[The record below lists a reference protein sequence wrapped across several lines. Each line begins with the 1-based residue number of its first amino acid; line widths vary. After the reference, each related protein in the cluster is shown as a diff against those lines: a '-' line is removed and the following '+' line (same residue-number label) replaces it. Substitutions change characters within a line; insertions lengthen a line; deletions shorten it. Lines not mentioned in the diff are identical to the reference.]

1 MRKTFKYPLYPTP
14 AQQTT
19 LKATLEECR
28 WLYNRLL
35 EERKLAWEE
44 TETGLSRYQ
53 QVNCIPT
60 LKKERPSLATVYS
73 QVLQNVAARVDLAFA
88 GFFRRVAAG
97 EEPAYPR
104 FRGRG
109 RYDSF
114 CYPGSGF
121 SIDGQHVIFSKIGR
135 IRAIIH
141 RPIDGT
147 VKTCCVHRTATGKWY
162 VSFSCDDCAQTSVPP
177 TESAV
182 GIDVGLSTFA
192 TMSDGN
198 EIANPRFLRCDE
210 RRLQRAQRRRE
221 KAPKGSVLRRK
232 RRKVE
237 ARVHERIANRRLDFA
252 HQEARKVV
260 STYGTIAV
268 EDLRVKNMV
277 QNHALAKSIHDAA
290 WAMFIAL
297 LAYKAENAGRRYVAV
312 NPAYIGVTPS
322 RLRIWIPLVASSR
335 CTAPYVVA
343 NEGMTSCVFTNTGAS
358 DGGQDVPAPQC
369 PRFAMRPQS
378 QA

>member
-1 MRKTFKYPLYPTP
+1 
-14 AQQTT
+14 
-19 LKATLEECR
+19 
-28 WLYNRLL
+28 
-35 EERKLAWEE
+35 
-44 TETGLSRYQ
+44 
-53 QVNCIPT
+53 
-60 LKKERPSLATVYS
+60 
-73 QVLQNVAARVDLAFA
+73 
-88 GFFRRVAAG
+88 VAAG
-97 EEPAYPR
+97 EEPGYPR

-121 SIDGQHVIFSKIGR
+121 SIDGQRVIFSKIGR

-147 VKTCCVHRTATGKWY
+147 VKTCCVHRTATGTWY

-210 RRLQRAQRRRE
+210 RRLKRAQRRRE
-221 KAPKGSVLRRK
+221 KAPRGSVLRRK

-297 LAYKAENAGRRYVAV
+297 LAYKAEERTHEHY
-312 NPAYIGVTPS
+312 
-322 RLRIWIPLVASSR
+322 
-335 CTAPYVVA
+335 
-343 NEGMTSCVFTNTGAS
+343 
-358 DGGQDVPAPQC
+358 
-369 PRFAMRPQS
+369 
-378 QA
+378 